1 MVYSGAIAG
10 TAKPDGGCAMMVRLT
25 ILGGFLTVTLGA
37 WAMIRPPSPAVYR
50 LADGAL
56 VSVASTE
63 VTRSSPLDPVFPSP
77 DQMLQEARF
86 LDDTIDGVLD
96 TLGFAEDGPS
106 DAGLP
111 QVTTT
116 STLTGY
122 LPDVDSADAA
132 ALAALLSQ
140 GLQAQQ
146 DDAAIHAALSA
157 AVAEGTVQVPAA
169 LMTTDGTIDT
179 ELLLQTVVT
188 RAKQRIG
195 AEDAPGAIVDVT
207 NYTVAE
213 GDSIARVAALV
224 YGDPTAFPALMEA
237 NDTVLS
243 HPTEVTVGMRLLVP
257 PL

>member
-1 MVYSGAIAG
+1 
-10 TAKPDGGCAMMVRLT
+10 MMVRLT

-37 WAMIRPPSPAVYR
+37 WTMIRPPSPAVYR

-56 VSVASTE
+56 VSVASAE

-86 LDDTIDGVLD
+86 LDDTLDGVLD
-96 TLGFAEDGPS
+96 TLGFAADGPT

-111 QVTTT
+111 GVTTG
-116 STLTGY
+116 TLTGY
-122 LPDVDSADAA
+122 RPEDDTADAA
-132 ALAALLSQ
+132 KLAALLSE
-140 GLQAQQ
+140 GLQAQH

-157 AVAEGTVQVPAA
+157 AVADGTVQVPAA

-179 ELLLQTVVT
+179 ALLLQTVVT
-188 RAKQRIG
+188 RAKLRVG
-195 AEDAPGAIVDVT
+195 AEDAAGAIVDVT

-243 HPTEVTVGMRLLVP
+243 HPAEVTVGMRLLVP